1 MADIL
6 QGLNNPQKEAVT
18 TVEGPVMVIA
28 GAGSGKTKALTHRI
42 AYMIQEGI
50 NPFSIMALTF
60 TNKAAKEMKDRI
72 MKLVDPHAARNVWM
86 GTFHSIFARILR
98 IEAQHLGFTPDF
110 TIYDTDDSKQLIN
123 AILKERELDTKAYP
137 AKYILHRIS
146 MAKSALYTPE
156 DYCNNFEIQ
165 QQDLRA
171 NKPLVGEIFKSYNNR
186 LQRANAMDFDDIL
199 FYTNVLL
206 RDFPEILYKYQQRF
220 EYILVDEYQD
230 TNYAQYLIIRRIAA
244 MRENI
249 CVVGD
254 DAQSIYG
261 FRGAN
266 IQNILNFK
274 NDYPEQKL
282 IRLEQNYRSTKTIV
296 NAANS
301 VIDHNK
307 DQIKKKVWSDKEEG
321 ELITVLR
328 ATSDN
333 EEGTLVANSIFGY
346 KMSRQL
352 NNKDFA
358 ILYRTNSQ
366 SRSIEEALR
375 KQDIRYRIYGGLS
388 FYDRKEV
395 KDLLAY
401 FRVVINPHDEQ
412 ALLRIINYPA
422 RGIGKT
428 TIERLMVVADERQ
441 KGIWDV
447 ISSETEPMPNDFN
460 SGTVTK
466 LRNFATMIRSFQTL
480 LDKQNAIELAKHI
493 CNTVGIIKV
502 LKEDDTPEGVARVQ
516 NIEELLNAIM
526 EFSDKQVDEVTGEQN
541 TVTLNKFMEDVALLT
556 DQDKK
561 DDEDD
566 DYVTL
571 MTIHSAKG
579 LEFPYVYIVGLE
591 ENLFP
596 GIQSL
601 STREDL
607 EEERR
612 LFYVALTRAETKL
625 VLSHAE
631 SRYRWGNLTLSEP
644 SRFIEEIDPSL
655 IERTKKA
662 SFRGT
667 SSFNEGVN
675 FSNPFSKSFQ
685 TTRKFQKKTMQ
696 SDTPYINK
704 GTQKTESS
712 EKFNSSDFNPASP
725 DEIVEGMIVLHQKFG
740 QGRVEK
746 VEGVGPNKKANVFS
760 TFLQFQQ
767 LGDLIALGQQLA
779 VLTGDGFQHHHAGK
793 IHHYTHHNRYT
804 AGDDPAAIGAQQ
816 LFDTPAAAPNRN
828 PHNGCGE

>member
-1 MADIL
+1 MTDIL
-6 QGLNNPQKEAVT
+6 NGLNNPQREAVT

-165 QQDLRA
+165 QQDVRA
-171 NKPLVGEIFKSYNNR
+171 NKPLIGEIFKTYNNR

-274 NDYPEQKL
+274 NDYPEQRL

-321 ELITVLR
+321 ELITLLR

-366 SRSIEEALR
+366 SRSLEEALR

-447 ISSETEPMPNDFN
+447 ISSEEEPMPKDFN
-460 SGTVTK
+460 SGTVNK
-466 LRNFATMIRSFQTL
+466 LRNFATMIKSFQTL
-480 LDKQNAIELAKHI
+480 LNKQNAIELAKHI
-493 CNTVGIIKV
+493 CNTVGIIKD
-502 LKEDDTPEGVARVQ
+502 LKEDDTPEGLSRVQ

-541 TVTLNKFMEDVALLT
+541 EVTLNKFMEDVALLT

-561 DDEDD
+561 NDEDD

-625 VLSHAE
+625 VLSYAE

-644 SRFIEEIDPSL
+644 SRFIEEIDQSL
-655 IERTKKA
+655 IERTRKA

-667 SSFNEGVN
+667 SSFDEGVN
-675 FSNPFSKSFQ
+675 FSDPFSKSFQ
-685 TTRKFQKKTMQ
+685 TRRDFQKKTTQ
-696 SDTPYINK
+696 PSNATPINTPK
-704 GTQKTESS
+704 
-712 EKFNSSDFNPASP
+712 NNNSDFTAASP
-725 DEIVEGMIVLHQKFG
+725 DVIDEGMRVLHQKFG
-740 QGRVEK
+740 QGTVMK
-746 VEGVGPNKKANVFS
+746 VEGIGPNKKATV
-760 TFLQFQQ
+760 
-767 LGDLIALGQQLA
+767 
-779 VLTGDGFQHHHAGK
+779 
-793 IHHYTHHNRYT
+793 
-804 AGDDPAAIGAQQ
+804 
-816 LFDTPAAAPNRN
+816 LFDD
-828 PHNGCGE
+828 CGTKQLMLKFAKLNILK

>member
-6 QGLNNPQKEAVT
+6 NGLNNPQREAVT
-18 TVEGPVMVIA
+18 TIEGPVMVIA

-146 MAKSALYTPE
+146 MAKSALYTAE

-165 QQDLRA
+165 QQDIRA
-171 NKPLVGEIFKSYNNR
+171 NKPLIGEIFKSYNNR

-274 NDYPEQKL
+274 TDYPEQKL

-301 VIDHNK
+301 VIEHNK
-307 DQIKKKVWSDKEEG
+307 DQIKKKVWSDNEEG
-321 ELITVLR
+321 DLITVLR
-328 ATSDN
+328 ATSDG

-346 KMSRQL
+346 KMAKQL

-366 SRSIEEALR
+366 SRSLEEALR
-375 KQDIRYRIYGGLS
+375 KQNIPYKIYGGLS

-428 TIERLMVVADERQ
+428 TIERLMVVANERN

-447 ISSETEPMPNDFN
+447 IANEEEQMPQDFN
-460 SGTVTK
+460 SGTAGK
-466 LRNFATMIRSFQTL
+466 LRNFATMIKSFQTL
-480 LDKQNAIELAKHI
+480 LNKQNAIELAKHI
-493 CNTVGIIKV
+493 CNTVGIIKD

-541 TVTLNKFMEDVALLT
+541 EVTLNKFMEDVALLS

-561 DDEDD
+561 DDENA

-601 STREDL
+601 STREEL

-625 VLSHAE
+625 ILSYAE

-667 SSFNEGVN
+667 SSFNEGNN

-685 TTRKFQKKTMQ
+685 TTREFQKKNNPEKQ
-696 SDTPYINK
+696 NTPYINS
-704 GTQKTESS
+704 TQKNE
-712 EKFNSSDFNPASP
+712 SSDFVAASP
-725 DEIVEGMIVLHQKFG
+725 DDIIEGMRVSHQKFG
-740 QGRVEK
+740 QGSVTK
-746 VEGVGPNKKANVFS
+746 VEGIGPNKKATVIFDECGS
-760 TFLQFQQ
+760 KQ
-767 LGDLIALGQQLA
+767 LMLKFAKLNIL
-779 VLTGDGFQHHHAGK
+779 K
-793 IHHYTHHNRYT
+793 
-804 AGDDPAAIGAQQ
+804 
-816 LFDTPAAAPNRN
+816 
-828 PHNGCGE
+828 

>member
-6 QGLNNPQKEAVT
+6 QGLNSPQKEAVT

-86 GTFHSIFARILR
+86 GTFHSVFARILR
-98 IEAQHLGFTPDF
+98 IEAQHLGFTQDF

-123 AILKERELDTKAYP
+123 SILKERELDTKAYP

-171 NKPLVGEIFKSYNNR
+171 NKPLVGEIFKTYNNR

-301 VIDHNK
+301 VIEHNK

-321 ELITVLR
+321 ELITILR

-346 KMSRQL
+346 KMSHQL

-366 SRSIEEALR
+366 SRSLEEALR
-375 KQDIRYRIYGGLS
+375 KKNIPYKIYGGLS

-401 FRVVINPHDEQ
+401 FRVVINPYDEQ

-447 ISSETEPMPNDFN
+447 IASETEPMPQDFN
-460 SGTVTK
+460 AGTANK
-466 LRNFATMIRSFQTL
+466 LRNFATMIKSFQTL
-480 LDKQNAIELAKHI
+480 LNKQTAIELAKHI
-493 CNTVGIIKV
+493 CNTVGIIKD

-541 TVTLNKFMEDVALLT
+541 EVTLNKFMEDVALLT

-561 DDEDD
+561 EDEDA

-612 LFYVALTRAETKL
+612 LFYVALTRAEKKL

-644 SRFIEEIDPSL
+644 SRFIEEIDQSL

-685 TTRKFQKKTMQ
+685 TTREYQKKTTENT
-696 SDTPYINK
+696 SNVNRA
-704 GTQKTESS
+704 TQNTNSGQKY
-712 EKFNSSDFNPASP
+712 NSSDFNPATP
-725 DEIVEGMIVLHQKFG
+725 EEIVEGMIVLHQKFG

-746 VEGVGPNKKANVFS
+746 VEGIGPNKKATVFFDECG
-760 TFLQFQQ
+760 TKQ
-767 LGDLIALGQQLA
+767 LMLKFAKLNILKQ
-779 VLTGDGFQHHHAGK
+779 
-793 IHHYTHHNRYT
+793 
-804 AGDDPAAIGAQQ
+804 
-816 LFDTPAAAPNRN
+816 
-828 PHNGCGE
+828 

>member
-1 MADIL
+1 MTDIL
-6 QGLNNPQKEAVT
+6 NGLNNPQREAVT

-165 QQDLRA
+165 QQDVRA
-171 NKPLVGEIFKSYNNR
+171 NKPLIGEIFKTYNNR

-274 NDYPEQKL
+274 NDYPEQRL

-366 SRSIEEALR
+366 SRSLEEALR

-428 TIERLMVVADERQ
+428 TIERLMVVADERKQ
-441 KGIWDV
+441 AIWDV
-447 ISSETEPMPNDFN
+447 IASDEEPMPKDFN
-460 SGTVTK
+460 SGTVNK
-466 LRNFATMIRSFQTL
+466 LRNFATMIKSFQTL
-480 LDKQNAIELAKHI
+480 LNKQNAIELAKHI
-493 CNTVGIIKV
+493 CNTVGIIKD
-502 LKEDDTPEGVARVQ
+502 LKEDDTPEGLSRVQ

-541 TVTLNKFMEDVALLT
+541 EVTLNKFMEDVALLT

-561 DDEDD
+561 NDEDD

-625 VLSHAE
+625 VLSYAE

-644 SRFIEEIDPSL
+644 SRFIEEIDQSL
-655 IERTKKA
+655 IERTRKA

-675 FSNPFSKSFQ
+675 FSDPFSKSFQ
-685 TTRKFQKKTMQ
+685 TRRDFQKKTTQ
-696 SDTPYINK
+696 PSNATPINTPK
-704 GTQKTESS
+704 
-712 EKFNSSDFNPASP
+712 NNNSDFTAASP
-725 DEIVEGMIVLHQKFG
+725 DVIDEGMRVLHQKFG
-740 QGRVEK
+740 QGTVMK
-746 VEGVGPNKKANVFS
+746 VEGIGPNKKATV
-760 TFLQFQQ
+760 
-767 LGDLIALGQQLA
+767 
-779 VLTGDGFQHHHAGK
+779 
-793 IHHYTHHNRYT
+793 
-804 AGDDPAAIGAQQ
+804 
-816 LFDTPAAAPNRN
+816 LFDD
-828 PHNGCGE
+828 CGAKQLMLKFAKLNILK

>member
-6 QGLNNPQKEAVT
+6 NGLNNPQREAVT
-18 TVEGPVMVIA
+18 TIEGPVMVIA

-50 NPFSIMALTF
+50 NPFAIMALTF
-60 TNKAAKEMKDRI
+60 TNKAAKEMKERI
-72 MKLVDPHAARNVWM
+72 MKLVDAHSARNVWM

-123 AILKERELDTKAYP
+123 SILKERELDTKAYP

-146 MAKSALYTPE
+146 MAKSALYTAE
-156 DYCNNFEIQ
+156 DYCNNFDIQ
-165 QQDLRA
+165 QQDIRA
-171 NKPLVGEIFKSYNNR
+171 NKPLIGEIFKSYNAR

-274 NDYPEQKL
+274 TDYPGQKL

-307 DQIKKKVWSDKEEG
+307 DQIKKKVWSDNEEG
-321 ELITVLR
+321 DLITVLR
-328 ATSDN
+328 ATSDG
-333 EEGTLVANSIFGY
+333 EEGILVANSIFGY
-346 KMSRQL
+346 KMSQQL

-366 SRSIEEALR
+366 SRSLEEALR
-375 KQDIRYRIYGGLS
+375 KKNIPYKIYGGLS

-428 TIERLMVVADERQ
+428 TIERLMVVADERN

-447 ISSETEPMPNDFN
+447 IANENEPMPQDFN
-460 SGTVTK
+460 SGTANK
-466 LRNFATMIRSFQTL
+466 LRNFATMIKSFQTL

-493 CNTVGIIKV
+493 CNTVGIIKD
-502 LKEDDTPEGVARVQ
+502 LKEDDTPEGAARVD

-541 TVTLNKFMEDVALLT
+541 EVTLNKFMEDVALLS

-561 DDEDD
+561 DDENA

-601 STREDL
+601 STREEL

-612 LFYVALTRAETKL
+612 LFYVALTRAEKKL
-625 VLSHAE
+625 VLSYAE
-631 SRYRWGNLTLSEP
+631 SRYRWGNMTLSEP
-644 SRFIEEIDPSL
+644 SRFIEEIDESL

-667 SSFNEGVN
+667 SSFNEGIN
-675 FSNPFSKSFQ
+675 FSNPFSRSFQ
-685 TTRKFQKKTMQ
+685 EKKEFQKRT
-696 SDTPYINK
+696 
-704 GTQKTESS
+704 TQP
-712 EKFNSSDFNPASP
+712 SSDATSKYASSATPININTSKNNDSDFVAAAP
-725 DEIVEGMIVLHQKFG
+725 DDIAEGMRVLHQKFG
-740 QGRVEK
+740 QGTVAK
-746 VEGVGPNKKANVFS
+746 VEGIGPNKKATVIFDECGS
-760 TFLQFQQ
+760 KQ
-767 LGDLIALGQQLA
+767 LMLKFAKLNIL
-779 VLTGDGFQHHHAGK
+779 K
-793 IHHYTHHNRYT
+793 
-804 AGDDPAAIGAQQ
+804 
-816 LFDTPAAAPNRN
+816 
-828 PHNGCGE
+828 

>member
-6 QGLNNPQKEAVT
+6 NGLNNPQKEAVT
-18 TVEGPVMVIA
+18 TIEGPVMVIA

-50 NPFSIMALTF
+50 NPFAIMALTF
-60 TNKAAKEMKDRI
+60 TNKAAKEMKERI
-72 MKLVDPHAARNVWM
+72 MKLVDAHSARNVWM

-123 AILKERELDTKAYP
+123 SILKERELDTKAYP

-146 MAKSALYTPE
+146 MAKSALYTAE
-156 DYCNNFEIQ
+156 DYCNNFDIQ
-165 QQDLRA
+165 QQDIRA
-171 NKPLVGEIFKSYNNR
+171 NKPLIGEIFKSYNAR

-274 NDYPEQKL
+274 TDYPGQKL

-307 DQIKKKVWSDKEEG
+307 DQIKKKVWSDNEEG
-321 ELITVLR
+321 DLITVLR
-328 ATSDN
+328 ATSDG
-333 EEGTLVANSIFGY
+333 EEGILVANSIFGY
-346 KMSRQL
+346 KMSQQL

-366 SRSIEEALR
+366 SRSLEEALR
-375 KQDIRYRIYGGLS
+375 KKNIPYKIYGGLS

-428 TIERLMVVADERQ
+428 TIERLMVVADERN

-447 ISSETEPMPNDFN
+447 IANENEPMPQDFN
-460 SGTVTK
+460 SGTANK
-466 LRNFATMIRSFQTL
+466 LRNFATMIKSFQTL

-493 CNTVGIIKV
+493 CNTVGIIKD
-502 LKEDDTPEGVARVQ
+502 LKEDDTPEGAARVD

-541 TVTLNKFMEDVALLT
+541 EVTLNKFMEDVALLS

-561 DDEDD
+561 DDENA

-601 STREDL
+601 STREEL

-612 LFYVALTRAETKL
+612 LFYVALTRAEKKL
-625 VLSHAE
+625 VLSYAE
-631 SRYRWGNLTLSEP
+631 SRYRWGNMTLSEP
-644 SRFIEEIDPSL
+644 SRFIEEIDESL

-667 SSFNEGVN
+667 SSFNEGIN
-675 FSNPFSKSFQ
+675 FSNPFSRSFQ
-685 TTRKFQKKTMQ
+685 EKKEFQKRTTQ
-696 SDTPYINK
+696 SSSNATSKSASSATPININTSK
-704 GTQKTESS
+704 
-712 EKFNSSDFNPASP
+712 NNDSDFVAAAP
-725 DEIVEGMIVLHQKFG
+725 DDIAEGMRVLHQKFG
-740 QGRVEK
+740 QGTVAK
-746 VEGVGPNKKANVFS
+746 VEGIGPNKKATVIFDECGS
-760 TFLQFQQ
+760 KQ
-767 LGDLIALGQQLA
+767 LMLKFAKLNIL
-779 VLTGDGFQHHHAGK
+779 K
-793 IHHYTHHNRYT
+793 
-804 AGDDPAAIGAQQ
+804 
-816 LFDTPAAAPNRN
+816 
-828 PHNGCGE
+828 

>member
-1 MADIL
+1 MTDIL
-6 QGLNNPQKEAVT
+6 QGLNSPQKEAVT

-156 DYCNNFEIQ
+156 DYCNNFDIQ

-171 NKPLVGEIFKSYNNR
+171 NKPLIGEIFKTYNNR

-274 NDYPEQKL
+274 NDYPEQRL

-447 ISSETEPMPNDFN
+447 ISSEEEPMPKDFN
-460 SGTVTK
+460 SGTVNK
-466 LRNFATMIRSFQTL
+466 LRNFATMIKSFQTL
-480 LDKQNAIELAKHI
+480 LNKQNAIELAKHI
-493 CNTVGIIKV
+493 CNTVGIIKD
-502 LKEDDTPEGVARVQ
+502 LKEDDTPEGLARVQ

-541 TVTLNKFMEDVALLT
+541 EVTLNKFMEDVALLT

-625 VLSHAE
+625 VLSYAE

-644 SRFIEEIDPSL
+644 SRFIEEIDQSL
-655 IERTKKA
+655 IEKTRKA

-667 SSFNEGVN
+667 SSFNEGIN
-675 FSNPFSKSFQ
+675 FSNPFSKNFQ
-685 TTRKFQKKTMQ
+685 EKRDYQKKI
-696 SDTPYINK
+696 SSADSPYINK
-704 GTQKTESS
+704 GTNDTTPININTPK
-712 EKFNSSDFNPASP
+712 NNDSDFVAASP
-725 DEIVEGMIVLHQKFG
+725 EDIEEGMRVLHQKFG
-740 QGRVEK
+740 QGTVMK
-746 VEGVGPNKKANVFS
+746 VEGIGPNKKATV
-760 TFLQFQQ
+760 
-767 LGDLIALGQQLA
+767 
-779 VLTGDGFQHHHAGK
+779 
-793 IHHYTHHNRYT
+793 
-804 AGDDPAAIGAQQ
+804 
-816 LFDTPAAAPNRN
+816 LFDE
-828 PHNGCGE
+828 CGSKQLMLKFAKLNILR

>member
-1 MADIL
+1 MTDIL
-6 QGLNNPQKEAVT
+6 QGLNSPQKEAVT

-156 DYCNNFEIQ
+156 DYCNNFDIQ

-171 NKPLVGEIFKSYNNR
+171 NKPLIGEIFKTYNNR

-274 NDYPEQKL
+274 NDYPEQRL

-422 RGIGKT
+422 RGIGKS

-447 ISSETEPMPNDFN
+447 ISSEEEPMPKDFN
-460 SGTVTK
+460 SGTVNK
-466 LRNFATMIRSFQTL
+466 LRNFATMIKSFQTL
-480 LDKQNAIELAKHI
+480 INKQNAIELAKHI
-493 CNTVGIIKV
+493 CNTVGIIKD
-502 LKEDDTPEGVARVQ
+502 LKEDDTPEGLARVQ

-541 TVTLNKFMEDVALLT
+541 EVTLNKFMEDVALLT

-625 VLSHAE
+625 VLSYAE

-644 SRFIEEIDPSL
+644 SRFIEEIDQSL
-655 IERTKKA
+655 IEKTRKA

-667 SSFNEGVN
+667 SSFNEGIN

-685 TTRKFQKKTMQ
+685 EKRDYQKTT
-696 SDTPYINK
+696 SSADSPYINK
-704 GTQKTESS
+704 GT
-712 EKFNSSDFNPASP
+712 NSTTPININTPKNNDSDFVAASP
-725 DEIVEGMIVLHQKFG
+725 EDIEEGMRVLHQKFG
-740 QGRVEK
+740 QGTVMK
-746 VEGVGPNKKANVFS
+746 VEGIGPNKKATV
-760 TFLQFQQ
+760 
-767 LGDLIALGQQLA
+767 
-779 VLTGDGFQHHHAGK
+779 
-793 IHHYTHHNRYT
+793 
-804 AGDDPAAIGAQQ
+804 
-816 LFDTPAAAPNRN
+816 LFDE
-828 PHNGCGE
+828 CGSKQLMLKFAKLNILR

>member
-6 QGLNNPQKEAVT
+6 QGLNSPQKEAVT

-156 DYCNNFEIQ
+156 DYCNNFDIQ

-171 NKPLVGEIFKSYNNR
+171 NKPLIGEIFKTYNNR

-274 NDYPEQKL
+274 NDYPEQRL

-447 ISSETEPMPNDFN
+447 ISSEEEPMPKDFN
-460 SGTVTK
+460 SGTVNK
-466 LRNFATMIRSFQTL
+466 LRNFATMIKSFQTL
-480 LDKQNAIELAKHI
+480 LNKQNAIELAKHI
-493 CNTVGIIKV
+493 CNTVGIIKD
-502 LKEDDTPEGVARVQ
+502 LKEDDTPEGLARVQ

-541 TVTLNKFMEDVALLT
+541 EVTLNKFMEDVALLT

-625 VLSHAE
+625 VLSYAE

-644 SRFIEEIDPSL
+644 SRFIEEIDQSL
-655 IERTKKA
+655 IEKTRKA

-667 SSFNEGVN
+667 SSFNEGIN

-685 TTRKFQKKTMQ
+685 EKRDYQKKT
-696 SDTPYINK
+696 SSADSPYINK
-704 GTQKTESS
+704 GT
-712 EKFNSSDFNPASP
+712 NSTTPININTPKNNDSDFVAASP
-725 DEIVEGMIVLHQKFG
+725 EDIEEGMRVLHQKFG
-740 QGRVEK
+740 QGTVMK
-746 VEGVGPNKKANVFS
+746 VEGIGPNKKATV
-760 TFLQFQQ
+760 
-767 LGDLIALGQQLA
+767 
-779 VLTGDGFQHHHAGK
+779 
-793 IHHYTHHNRYT
+793 
-804 AGDDPAAIGAQQ
+804 
-816 LFDTPAAAPNRN
+816 LFDE
-828 PHNGCGE
+828 CGSKQLMLKFAKLNILR

>member
-1 MADIL
+1 MTDIL

-18 TVEGPVMVIA
+18 TIEGPVMVIA

-72 MKLVDPHAARNVWM
+72 MKLVNPHAARNVWM

-98 IEAQHLGFTPDF
+98 IEAENLGFTPDF

-123 AILKERELDTKAYP
+123 TILKERELDTKAYP
-137 AKYILHRIS
+137 AKNVLHRIS

-165 QQDLRA
+165 QQDIRS
-171 NKPLVGEIFKSYNNR
+171 NKPHIGEIFKSYNER
-186 LQRANAMDFDDIL
+186 LKRANAMDFDDIL

-274 NDYPEQKL
+274 TDYPGQRL

-328 ATSDN
+328 ANSDN
-333 EEGTLVANSIFGY
+333 EEGTLVANSIFGF

-352 NNKDFA
+352 KNKDFA

-366 SRSIEEALR
+366 SRSLEEALR
-375 KQDIRYRIYGGLS
+375 KQDIPYKIYGGLS

-428 TIERLMVVADERQ
+428 TIERLMVVADERK
-441 KGIWDV
+441 KGIWDI
-447 ISSETEPMPNDFN
+447 ISSEEEPMPKDFN
-460 SGTVTK
+460 SGTANK
-466 LRNFATMIRSFQTL
+466 LYNFAIMIKSFQTL
-480 LDKQNAIELAKHI
+480 LHKQNAIELAKHI
-493 CNTVGIIKV
+493 CNTVGIIKD
-502 LKEDDTPEGVARVQ
+502 LKEDNTPEGLSRVQ

-541 TVTLNKFMEDVALLT
+541 EVTLNKFMEDVALLT

-561 DDEDD
+561 DDEEA
-566 DYVTL
+566 DYVTM

-625 VLSHAE
+625 VLSYAE

-644 SRFIEEIDPSL
+644 SRFIEEIDQSL

-667 SSFNEGVN
+667 SSFNEGFN
-675 FSNPFSKSFQ
+675 FSNPFSKNFQ
-685 TTRKFQKKTMQ
+685 EKKEFQR
-696 SDTPYINK
+696 
-704 GTQKTESS
+704 KTE
-712 EKFNSSDFNPASP
+712 EKQNTPININRASTSQNSVNTSDFIAANP
-725 DEIVEGMIVLHQKFG
+725 DDIQEGMRVLHQKFG
-740 QGRVEK
+740 QGEVLK
-746 VEGVGPNKKANVFS
+746 VEGIGPNKKATV
-760 TFLQFQQ
+760 
-767 LGDLIALGQQLA
+767 
-779 VLTGDGFQHHHAGK
+779 
-793 IHHYTHHNRYT
+793 
-804 AGDDPAAIGAQQ
+804 
-816 LFDTPAAAPNRN
+816 LFDE
-828 PHNGCGE
+828 CGSKQLMLKFAKLNILK

>member
-1 MADIL
+1 MTDIL
-6 QGLNNPQKEAVT
+6 NGLNNPQKEAVT
-18 TVEGPVMVIA
+18 TIQGPVMVIA

-50 NPFSIMALTF
+50 NPFAIMALTF

-98 IEAQHLGFTPDF
+98 IEAQYLGFTQDF

-171 NKPLVGEIFKSYNNR
+171 NKPLIGEIFKTYNNR

-206 RDFPEILYKYQQRF
+206 RDFPEILYKYQNRF

-274 NDYPEQKL
+274 NDYPDQKL

-366 SRSIEEALR
+366 SRSLEEALR
-375 KQDIRYRIYGGLS
+375 KQDIPYKIYGGLS

-412 ALLRIINYPA
+412 ALLRIINYPT

-447 ISSETEPMPNDFN
+447 ISSDTEPMPKDFN
-460 SGTVTK
+460 SGTVNK
-466 LRNFATMIRSFQTL
+466 LHNFVTMIKSFQTL
-480 LDKQNAIELAKHI
+480 LNKQSAIELAKHI
-493 CNTVGIIKV
+493 CNTVGIIKD
-502 LKEDDTPEGVARVQ
+502 LKEDDTPEGQARVQ

-541 TVTLNKFMEDVALLT
+541 EVTLNKFMEDVALLT
-556 DQDKK
+556 DQDNK

-566 DYVTL
+566 DRVTM

-601 STREDL
+601 STREEL

-675 FSNPFSKSFQ
+675 FSNPFSKNFQ
-685 TTRKFQKKTMQ
+685 EKREYQKRVEQKQ
-696 SDTPYINK
+696 HTPYINNSAS
-704 GTQKTESS
+704 TNS
-712 EKFNSSDFNPASP
+712 SSDFVAASP
-725 DEIVEGMIVLHQKFG
+725 EEIVEGMRVMHQKFG
-740 QGRVEK
+740 QGNVIK
-746 VEGVGPNKKANVFS
+746 VEGIGPNKKATVVFDECG
-760 TFLQFQQ
+760 TKQ
-767 LGDLIALGQQLA
+767 LMLKFAKLNIL
-779 VLTGDGFQHHHAGK
+779 K
-793 IHHYTHHNRYT
+793 
-804 AGDDPAAIGAQQ
+804 
-816 LFDTPAAAPNRN
+816 
-828 PHNGCGE
+828 

>member
-1 MADIL
+1 MIDIL
-6 QGLNNPQKEAVT
+6 NGLNNPQKEAVT
-18 TVEGPVMVIA
+18 TIQGPVMVIA

-98 IEAQHLGFTPDF
+98 IEAQHLGFTQDF

-171 NKPLVGEIFKSYNNR
+171 NKPLIGEIFQTYNNR

-206 RDFPEILYKYQQRF
+206 RDFPEILYKYQNRF

-274 NDYPEQKL
+274 TDYPDQKL

-333 EEGTLVANSIFGY
+333 EEGTLVANSIFGF

-366 SRSIEEALR
+366 SRSLEEALR
-375 KQDIRYRIYGGLS
+375 KQDIPYRIYGGLS

-428 TIERLMVVADERQ
+428 TIERLMVVADERR

-447 ISSETEPMPNDFN
+447 ISSEEEPMPKDFN
-460 SGTVTK
+460 SGTVSK
-466 LRNFATMIRSFQTL
+466 LHNFATMIKSFQTL
-480 LDKQNAIELAKHI
+480 LNKQNAIELAKHI

-502 LKEDDTPEGVARVQ
+502 LKEDDSPEGVARVQ

-541 TVTLNKFMEDVALLT
+541 EVTLNKFMEDVALLT
-556 DQDKK
+556 DQDTK
-561 DDEDD
+561 DEEDD
-566 DYVTL
+566 NRVTL

-596 GIQSL
+596 GVQSL

-625 VLSHAE
+625 VLSYAE

-644 SRFIEEIDPSL
+644 SRFIEEIDQSL
-655 IERTKKA
+655 IERTRKA

-675 FSNPFSKSFQ
+675 FSNPFSKNFHD
-685 TTRKFQKKTMQ
+685 KKEFQKKASQ
-696 SDTPYINK
+696 YDTPYINK
-704 GTQKTESS
+704 GAKSTDPVNRTPVST
-712 EKFNSSDFNPASP
+712 NSNSDFVVANPE
-725 DEIVEGMIVLHQKFG
+725 EIEEGMRVMHQKFG
-740 QGRVEK
+740 QGNVIK
-746 VEGVGPNKKANVFS
+746 VEGIGPNKKATVVFDECGAK
-760 TFLQFQQ
+760 Q
-767 LGDLIALGQQLA
+767 LMLKFAKLNIL
-779 VLTGDGFQHHHAGK
+779 K
-793 IHHYTHHNRYT
+793 
-804 AGDDPAAIGAQQ
+804 
-816 LFDTPAAAPNRN
+816 
-828 PHNGCGE
+828 

>member
-6 QGLNNPQKEAVT
+6 EHLNAPQREAVT
-18 TVEGPVMVIA
+18 TIEGPVMVIA
-28 GAGSGKTKALTHRI
+28 GAGSGKTRALTHRI
-42 AYMIQEGI
+42 AYMIQQGI
-50 NPFSIMALTF
+50 DPFSIMALTF

-72 MKLVDPHAARNVWM
+72 MQLVEHGAARNVWM

-98 IEAQHLGFTPDF
+98 IEAANLGYTSEF
-110 TIYDTDDSKQLIN
+110 TIYDTDDSKTLIN
-123 AILKERELDTKAYP
+123 TILKEREIDTKAYP

-156 DYCNNFEIQ
+156 DYCENAEIQ
-165 QQDLRA
+165 EQDRRA
-171 NKPLVGEIFKSYNNR
+171 NKPLIGEIFKMYNSR
-186 LQRANAMDFDDIL
+186 LKRANAMDFDDIL
-199 FYTNVLL
+199 FNTNVLL
-206 RDFPEILYKYQQRF
+206 RDFPDILYKYQRHF

-230 TNYAQYLIIRRIAA
+230 TNYAQYLITKRIAA

-274 NDYPEQKL
+274 IDYPENKL

-296 NAANS
+296 KAANS
-301 VIDHNK
+301 VIANNK
-307 DQIKKKVWSDKEEG
+307 DQIRKNVWSDKEEG
-321 ELITVLR
+321 ELITLLR

-352 NNKDFA
+352 AYKDFV
-358 ILYRTNSQ
+358 ILYRTNAQ
-366 SRSIEEALR
+366 SRSLEEALR
-375 KQDIRYRIYGGLS
+375 KQDIPYTIYGGMS

-401 FRVVINPHDEQ
+401 FRVVVNPTDEQ

-422 RGIGKT
+422 RGIGDT
-428 TIERLMVVADERQ
+428 TKQKLQVVADQ
-441 KGIWDV
+441 HNCTIWDV
-447 ISSETEPMPNDFN
+447 LTNNNLLATEFN
-460 SGTVTK
+460 IGTASKLTNFVT
-466 LRNFATMIRSFQTL
+466 LIQSFQTQIN
-480 LDKQNAIELAKHI
+480 KMNAFELAKHI
-493 CNTVGIIKV
+493 ADTIGIIKV
-502 LKEDDTPEGVARVQ
+502 LKEDDSPDGMMRVQ

-526 EFSDKQVDEVTGEQN
+526 EFSDRQVDEVTGEQM
-541 TVTLNKFMEDVALLT
+541 TVSLQKFLEDVALLT

-561 DDEDD
+561 EDD
-566 DYVTL
+566 TDFVTL

-579 LEFPYVYIVGLE
+579 LEFPYVYIAGLE

-625 VLSHAE
+625 ILSYAE
-631 SRYRWGNLTLSEP
+631 SRYRWGNLTLCEP
-644 SRFIEEIDPSL
+644 SRFIEEIDPAL
-655 IERTKKA
+655 IERTRKA

-667 SSFNEGVN
+667 TIREEPRF
-675 FSNPFSKSFQ
+675 NPF
-685 TTRKFQKKTMQ
+685 KKTYPKA
-696 SDTPYINK
+696 DN
-704 GTQKTESS
+704 
-712 EKFNSSDFNPASP
+712 SDFVTADA
-725 DEIVEGMIVLHQKFG
+725 DEIQAGQRVLHQKFG
-740 QGRVEK
+740 QGTVVRVE
-746 VEGVGPNKKANVFS
+746 GIGPNKKASVDF
-760 TFLQFQQ
+760 
-767 LGDLIALGQQLA
+767 
-779 VLTGDGFQHHHAGK
+779 
-793 IHHYTHHNRYT
+793 
-804 AGDDPAAIGAQQ
+804 DD
-816 LFDTPAAAPNRN
+816 
-828 PHNGCGE
+828 NGNKMLMLKFAKLSILRQ

>member
-6 QGLNNPQKEAVT
+6 QGLNSPQKEAVT

-156 DYCNNFEIQ
+156 DYCNNFDIQ

-171 NKPLVGEIFKSYNNR
+171 NKPLIGEIFKTYNNR

-274 NDYPEQKL
+274 NDYPEQRL

-447 ISSETEPMPNDFN
+447 ISSEEEPMPKDFN
-460 SGTVTK
+460 SGTVNK
-466 LRNFATMIRSFQTL
+466 LRNFATMIKSFQTL
-480 LDKQNAIELAKHI
+480 LNKQNAIELAKHI
-493 CNTVGIIKV
+493 CNTVGIIKD
-502 LKEDDTPEGVARVQ
+502 LKEDDTPEGLARVQ

-541 TVTLNKFMEDVALLT
+541 EVTLNKFMEDVALLT

-625 VLSHAE
+625 VLSYAE

-644 SRFIEEIDPSL
+644 SRFIEEIDQSL
-655 IERTKKA
+655 IEKTRKA

-667 SSFNEGVN
+667 SSFNEGIN

-685 TTRKFQKKTMQ
+685 EKRDYQKTT
-696 SDTPYINK
+696 SSADSPYINK
-704 GTQKTESS
+704 GT
-712 EKFNSSDFNPASP
+712 NSITPININTPKNNDSDFVAASP
-725 DEIVEGMIVLHQKFG
+725 EDIEEGMRVLHQKFG
-740 QGRVEK
+740 QGTVMK
-746 VEGVGPNKKANVFS
+746 VEGIGPNKKATV
-760 TFLQFQQ
+760 
-767 LGDLIALGQQLA
+767 
-779 VLTGDGFQHHHAGK
+779 
-793 IHHYTHHNRYT
+793 
-804 AGDDPAAIGAQQ
+804 
-816 LFDTPAAAPNRN
+816 LFDE
-828 PHNGCGE
+828 CGSKQLMLKFAKLNILR

>member
-1 MADIL
+1 MTDIL

-110 TIYDTDDSKQLIN
+110 TIYDSDDSKQLIN
-123 AILKERELDTKAYP
+123 TILKEKELDTKAYP

-171 NKPLVGEIFKSYNNR
+171 NKPLIGEIFKSYNNR

-321 ELITVLR
+321 ELITILR

-333 EEGTLVANSIFGY
+333 EEGILVANSIFGY
-346 KMSRQL
+346 KMSQQL

-366 SRSIEEALR
+366 SRSLEEALR
-375 KQDIRYRIYGGLS
+375 KKNIPYKIYGGLS

-447 ISSETEPMPNDFN
+447 IASETEPMPNDFN

-480 LDKQNAIELAKHI
+480 LDKQSAIELAKHI

-685 TTRKFQKKTMQ
+685 TTREFQKKTSQ
-696 SDTPYINK
+696 SDTPYINR
-704 GTQKTESS
+704 GAQKTESS

-746 VEGVGPNKKANVFS
+746 VEGVGPNKKATVF
-760 TFLQFQQ
+760 FDECGAKQ
-767 LGDLIALGQQLA
+767 LMLKFAKLNILKQ
-779 VLTGDGFQHHHAGK
+779 
-793 IHHYTHHNRYT
+793 
-804 AGDDPAAIGAQQ
+804 
-816 LFDTPAAAPNRN
+816 
-828 PHNGCGE
+828 